1 MKEEVKEEK
10 TTWSVLSAINC
21 NEHVEKKKGSN
32 GRELSYLSWA
42 WAWGILKSNY
52 PDASYTVREWDG
64 KPYLHDDAL
73 GYLVETS
80 LTIDGVTQTMRLPV
94 MDGANKAQK
103 AQAYEYMVK
112 NPNFRYAKPDEDGVY
127 KDQYGN
133 VQDEYLVK
141 RVEAATMFDINTA
154 IMRCLVKTMAL
165 FGLGHYIYAGEDLPQ
180 SEIDA
185 EKEFQE
191 RVAKAVA
198 DMGKCQSLEEM
209 EALFNANKDLE
220 NVKVFR
226 AAINRRAAELG
237 VDKKKNNP
245 N

>member
-1 MKEEVKEEK
+1 MEKEQKETTKKEAPASVWATLNEVNVSEHIEK
-10 TTWSVLSAINC
+10 RPTR
-21 NEHVEKKKGSN
+21 
-32 GRELSYLSWA
+32 GRDLSYLSWA
-42 WAWGILKSNY
+42 WAWSELKRYY
-52 PDASYTVREWDG
+52 PNAVARVYENPEGWPYWTDG
-64 KPYLHDDAL
+64 KTAWVKVS
-73 GYLVETS
+73 VEIEGLENIEYYPIMDNSHNSIPAEKITS
-80 LTIDGVTQTMRLPV
+80 WNVNCAIQRGQTKCIARH
-94 MDGANKAQK
+94 
-103 AQAYEYMVK
+103 
-112 NPNFRYAKPDEDGVY
+112 
-127 KDQYGN
+127 
-133 VQDEYLVK
+133 
-141 RVEAATMFDINTA
+141 
-154 IMRCLVKTMAL
+154 
-165 FGLGHYIYAGEDLPQ
+165 GLGMYVYAGEDLPQ

-245 N
+245 NINQ

>member
-1 MKEEVKEEK
+1 MEENATKKEKKESPA
-10 TTWSVLSAINC
+10 SVWATLNAINC
-21 NEHVEKKKGSN
+21 NEHVEKKKGSS

-64 KPYLHDDAL
+64 KPYLFDETL

-80 LTIDGVTQTMRLPV
+80 LTVDGVTQTMRLPV

-112 NPNFRYAKPDEDGVY
+112 NPNFRYAKLDKDGVY

-165 FGLGHYIYAGEDLPQ
+165 FGLGHYIYAGEDLPEEEVQ
-180 SEIDA
+180 RNKEEDAIQLGEACEKLRGCFTID
-185 EKEFQE
+185 EL
-191 RVAKAVA
+191 KAVFVEYP
-198 DMGKCQSLEEM
+198 Q
-209 EALFNANKDLE
+209 FE
-220 NVKVFR
+220 NNKVFR
-226 AAINRRAAELG
+226 AAINARAKELQTA
-237 VDKKKNNP
+237 
-245 N
+245 